1 MTVICKG
8 TLTTPYFVRFR
19 SCTALHGEFKMV
31 IVIVLEMLFG
41 FMLIGWIISS
51 CMSTKD
57 KSQEIRNSHS
67 EISKLKKKIKG
78 R

>member
-1 MTVICKG
+1 
-8 TLTTPYFVRFR
+8 
-19 SCTALHGEFKMV
+19 MV

-41 FMLIGWIISS
+41 FMLMAWIISS

>member
-1 MTVICKG
+1 
-8 TLTTPYFVRFR
+8 
-19 SCTALHGEFKMV
+19 MV

-41 FMLIGWIISS
+41 FMLMGWIISS
-51 CMSTKD
+51 CIPTKD
-57 KSQEIRNSHS
+57 KSQEIRNSYS